1 MVAVKRNLVSL
12 EEPIRRPVR
21 ARFAFTGRELPFLH
35 DRVAWV
41 YEVNAFGLAV
51 HFVAVEKEFRLREKP
66 FKRIQLNI

>member
-1 MVAVKRNLVSL
+1 MVAVKRNFVAF

-21 ARFAFTGRELPFLH
+21 AGLAFTGGELTFLH